1 MPITQQQIQLAEQQQ
16 FQAARDPNSRV
27 RLIAGPGT
35 GKSRCIEERVNYLLG
50 QGVTPSQIFVISFTR
65 ATARELKERV
75 VRYCTPLGLAQPAQA
90 VNVSTMHS
98 LALRTLRSA
107 NLLGA
112 FPADPAIL
120 DNWEQDNIFDA
131 EFIQRGHFAPPRAKE
146 IRRAYDAHWQTLQAL
161 QLYAS
166 PPVTQAE
173 EQAFNVFHFSTKL
186 VYSCLL
192 PGEVVRVCV
201 DQMRMGNINPAHL
214 PGIAH
219 LVVDEYQD
227 LNECDQEFVQR
238 IANAGATLWVAGD
251 DDQSIYAFRYAAPT
265 GIQSFTITF
274 PGASP
279 HVLQYCFRST
289 PAVLS
294 AAQALMGTSP
304 NRLPKSLQSLY
315 ASAQPPVQ
323 GSFQVWRFPLGV
335 EEARAIAQSCQ
346 ALISNGMPPRE
357 ILILLCNT
365 RAQLRLIV
373 DELTSAGVPFE
384 RPRGGWMLDSE
395 VTRFVF
401 SLLRTLQGPDDY
413 VAHRTLL
420 GLQHGVGI
428 GTCAS
433 ISNKVVAS
441 NLNFRDL
448 FYVAYPNN
456 VFSRREDRAIQGTT
470 AVIQN
475 VSTWSLTDTLQVRA
489 VDLTNLV
496 AGSFNSSGSQTGQ
509 AALQEWQTLL
519 GSLPQGMN
527 LEELYTF
534 LWSDTEAGQA
544 RILEAVAAR
553 LGLTSGT
560 SSPNAQQNPTQ
571 RVRILTMHG
580 AKGLDGRVVFIP
592 GLEQQ
597 LIPNRQALQAPG
609 LYEEQRRLLYVS
621 ITRAKAACV
630 LSRATTRTG
639 QQAFALVNRPSV
651 NLPPSPFLNDIGI
664 PAQAR
669 NGPLT
674 AQEVA
679 GIIADCQ
686 NL

>member
-1 MPITQQQIQLAEQQQ
+1 MPITPQQIQLAELQQ

-50 QGVTPSQIFVISFTR
+50 QGVTPSQVFVISFTR

-75 VRYCTPLGLAQPAQA
+75 VRYCTRFGLAQPAQA

-112 FPADPAIL
+112 FPANPAIL
-120 DNWEQDNIFDA
+120 DDWEQDNIFDA
-131 EFIQRGHFAPPRAKE
+131 EFVQRGHFALPRARE

-173 EQAFNVFHFSTKL
+173 EQAFNAFHSSTKL

-265 GIQSFTITF
+265 GIQNFTTIF
-274 PGASP
+274 PTASP

-289 PAVLS
+289 PTVLS
-294 AAQALMGTSP
+294 AAQALMAPSP

-315 ASAQPPVQ
+315 GSAQPPVQ

-335 EEARAIAQSCQ
+335 EEARVIAQSCQ
-346 ALISNGMPPRE
+346 ALISSGMPPRE

-365 RAQLRLIV
+365 RAQLGVLV
-373 DELTSAGVPFE
+373 QELQAASVPFE

-395 VTRFVF
+395 VSRLVF
-401 SLLRTLQGPDDY
+401 SLLRILKDPQDY
-413 VAHRTLL
+413 VAHRAVL
-420 GLQHGVGI
+420 GLQHGVGP

-433 ISNKVVAS
+433 IAGKVVSS

-448 FYVAYPNN
+448 FYAPYPSN
-456 VFSRREDRAIQGTT
+456 VFSRREDRAIQG
-470 AVIQN
+470 AAAIVQQ
-475 VSTWSLTDTLQVRA
+475 VSTWSATDTLQLRGTDIA
-489 VDLTNLV
+489 ALISSAFNAT
-496 AGSFNSSGSQTGQ
+496 GSGRGQ
-509 AALQEWQTLL
+509 AALQEWQTLV

-527 LEELYTF
+527 LEELHSY
-534 LWSDTEAGQA
+534 LSSDTEAGQA
-544 RILEAVAAR
+544 QILDAVAAR
-553 LGLTSGT
+553 LGLTANAT
-560 SSPNAQQNPTQ
+560 SSAVSQNPLQ
-571 RVRILTMHG
+571 RVRTLTMHG

-592 GLEQQ
+592 GLEQG
-597 LIPNRQALQAPG
+597 LVPNGRALRAAG

-621 ITRAKAACV
+621 ITRARAACI

-639 QQAFALVNRPSV
+639 QQAFALVNKASV

-674 AQEVA
+674 PQEVS
-679 GIIADCQ
+679 GILADCQ